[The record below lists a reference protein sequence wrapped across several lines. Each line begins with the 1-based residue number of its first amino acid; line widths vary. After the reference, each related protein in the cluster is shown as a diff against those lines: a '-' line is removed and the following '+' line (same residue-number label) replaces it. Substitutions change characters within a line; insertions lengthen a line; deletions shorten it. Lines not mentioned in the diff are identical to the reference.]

1 MRSRFSVWI
10 VITLIGIALLSG
22 TLPCFADG
30 SGNQTNPGDP
40 WEEPP
45 NSDPLDPT
53 PRILGDFWMILMAMA
68 FQLAL

>member
-1 MRSRFSVWI
+1 MRSRVLVWL
-10 VITLIGIALLSG
+10 VITLVGIALLSG
-22 TLPCFADG
+22 ALPCFADG
-30 SGNQTNPGDP
+30 SGQTEPGDP

-45 NSDPLDPT
+45 NSDSLDPT